1 MPPSLSVLIINSDAN
16 SRLALQD
23 LLTNVPN
30 LTVEAEATN
39 LESGCQLAQQ
49 LRPAIIIFD
58 LSQPPDAGFAAIGRL
73 IAASPHSAVFVTAD
87 DQRAETILKA
97 VRAGAQ
103 EFLTRPVDSREL
115 LTAVSRIARQ
125 RLLASA
131 DAAVNGK
138 VITLFGCKG
147 GRGTTLI
154 AVNLAM
160 ALAQSSGAP
169 VVAVDL
175 DLQSG
180 DLSLLLNLTPTYTI
194 HDVVSNLDRID
205 PLYLK
210 SHLCE
215 HPSGLSLL
223 AAPQRIEDGDP
234 IKPLLIGQ
242 LLSFL
247 KASFAYV
254 VVDTAPTYDDRTLAA
269 LDAADEILLIASP
282 DFSSLYHTQ
291 RCLDLFDRL
300 TYNPGKIKIL
310 LNRCPAPIER
320 SAEMAQE
327 VLKHQIFWKFAE
339 NTAVTASMIAG
350 EPLVRSGKPSALAA
364 PFIKLADRLQNKS
377 GPDAKPAQSS
387 RGLFGL
393 FRTKPSQTM

>member
-1 MPPSLSVLIINSDAN
+1 
-16 SRLALQD
+16 
-23 LLTNVPN
+23 
-30 LTVEAEATN
+30 
-39 LESGCQLAQQ
+39 LAQQ

-58 LSQPPDAGFAAIGRL
+58 LGKPQDAGFAAIGRL
-73 IAASPHSAVFVTAD
+73 IVASPHSAVFVTAD

-115 LTAVSRIARQ
+115 LTAVSRIACQ
-125 RLLASA
+125 RSLAS
-131 DAAVNGK
+131 AAVNGK

-160 ALAQSSGAP
+160 ALSQSSGAP

-180 DLSLLLNLTPTYTI
+180 DLSLLLNLTPMYTI

-310 LNRCPAPIER
+310 LNRCPSPIER

-327 VLKHQIFWKFAE
+327 VLKHQVFWKFAE

-364 PFIKLADRLQNKS
+364 PFIELADRLQNKS
-377 GPDAKPAQSS
+377 GPGAKPAQSS
-387 RGLFGL
+387 KGLFGL